1 MHRVLRRFLS
11 VQFALFALGVLVHT
25 FVSSHQ
31 HGRAATAET
40 VIGLVLL
47 AGLVATFVVPARAR
61 AMAVAVQGF
70 ALLGT
75 MVGIVTI
82 VVGIGPRSAFDFVL
96 HGTMIATLVAGLAAA
111 RRSPSHQA

>member
-11 VQFALFALGVLVHT
+11 VQIALFALGALVHT
-25 FVSSHQ
+25 FVSGHQ
-31 HGRAATAET
+31 HARAATAES

-61 AMAVAVQGF
+61 AIALAVQGF

-82 VVGIGPRSAFDFVL
+82 VVGIGPRSAFDFAL
-96 HGTMIATLVAGLAAA
+96 HATMIATLIAGLATV
-111 RRSPSHQA
+111 RRSPSHAA